1 VIAVSRSLP
10 TVRTRMTPPKSPA
23 ATERL
28 GCIGEAAITCRAAK
42 PQIALTLISVG
53 RSIFSSFG
61 AWCPDECSIRMQ
73 RESSSQETIFRASQ
87 ITMIDLN
94 EMVEI
99 NDFSNDTLIALAD
112 RLEQSNSFQE
122 LLVRE
127 AELDEIYR
135 RVETALIDA
144 SSENDQHSRAG
155 LQQLFQRVWE
165 AHDLAAEGEPKEA
178 ARRLRQ
184 AMTGDTGL

>member
-1 VIAVSRSLP
+1 MFR
-10 TVRTRMTPPKSPA
+10 
-23 ATERL
+23 
-28 GCIGEAAITCRAAK
+28 AK
-42 PQIALTLISVG
+42 PV
-53 RSIFSSFG
+53 
-61 AWCPDECSIRMQ
+61 
-73 RESSSQETIFRASQ
+73 
-87 ITMIDLN
+87 TMIDLS
-94 EMVEI
+94 EMI
-99 NDFSNDTLIALAD
+99 AIDDFSNDTLIALAD
-112 RLEQSNSFQE
+112 RLEQSTSFHE

-144 SSENDQHSRAG
+144 TSSNDAHSTAG

-184 AMTGDTGL
+184 GMTGDTGP

>member
-1 VIAVSRSLP
+1 
-10 TVRTRMTPPKSPA
+10 
-23 ATERL
+23 
-28 GCIGEAAITCRAAK
+28 
-42 PQIALTLISVG
+42 
-53 RSIFSSFG
+53 
-61 AWCPDECSIRMQ
+61 
-73 RESSSQETIFRASQ
+73 
-87 ITMIDLN
+87 MIDLS

-99 NDFSNDTLIALAD
+99 NDFSNDTLIALAE

-144 SSENDQHSRAG
+144 SSENDTRSSDG
-155 LQQLFQRVWE
+155 LQHLFQRVWE

-184 AMTGDTGL
+184 AMTGDTGP

>member
-1 VIAVSRSLP
+1 
-10 TVRTRMTPPKSPA
+10 
-23 ATERL
+23 
-28 GCIGEAAITCRAAK
+28 
-42 PQIALTLISVG
+42 
-53 RSIFSSFG
+53 
-61 AWCPDECSIRMQ
+61 
-73 RESSSQETIFRASQ
+73 
-87 ITMIDLN
+87 MIDLS

-99 NDFSNDTLIALAD
+99 NDFSNDTLIALAE

-144 SSENDQHSRAG
+144 SSENDAHSSDG
-155 LQQLFQRVWE
+155 LQHLFQRVWE
-165 AHDLAAEGEPKEA
+165 AHDLAAEGEPNEA

-184 AMTGDTGL
+184 AMTGDMVRNRKQG